1 MIIRNKIVVCKLK
14 KSAFDAGAKEEGSG
28 FQMIVIVG
36 WETFRP
42 TTSSLDMYF
51 PGSGKAY
58 WGCLGVLKV
67 GYSCFFLVATCGNI

>member
-1 MIIRNKIVVCKLK
+1 MFIRNKIVVCKLN

-42 TTSSLDMYF
+42 TTSPLDM
-51 PGSGKAY
+51 
-58 WGCLGVLKV
+58 
-67 GYSCFFLVATCGNI
+67 